1 MISLLATFSTVL
13 GCGVIPAGQAVTKD
27 FTITDFNLPVAMV
40 YSTATDVEARVPGI
54 ATTKERAK
62 GFITLLVMQT
72 VLDVLESH
80 ARSALLPGP
89 VISAILSQLTVA
101 ITYKPM

>member
-1 MISLLATFSTVL
+1 MEKPASSFHRFMISLLATFSTVL

-54 ATTKERAK
+54 ATTKKELR
-62 GFITLLVMQT
+62 
-72 VLDVLESH
+72 DS
-80 ARSALLPGP
+80 
-89 VISAILSQLTVA
+89 
-101 ITYKPM
+101 